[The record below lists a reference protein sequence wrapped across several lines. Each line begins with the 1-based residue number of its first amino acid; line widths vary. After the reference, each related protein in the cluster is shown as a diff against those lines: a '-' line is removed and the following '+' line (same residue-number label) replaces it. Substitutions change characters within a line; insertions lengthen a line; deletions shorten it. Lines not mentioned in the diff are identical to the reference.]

1 MTGAA
6 GGGGVSSWTLEA
18 GGVSTSGRAHTG
30 GINCKRNGRQQ
41 LMNDSKGEIPLT
53 DSTATLQ

>member
-18 GGVSTSGRAHTG
+18 GGVSISGRAHTG
-30 GINCKRNGRQQ
+30 GGNFKRKGRQP
-41 LMNDSKGEIPLT
+41 MNVSKGENMPT